1 MKVVIVGL
9 PFFGKR
15 LVENLNRFDKENNYV
30 FLDTYTKKWDKLKA
44 FFKIPKADL
53 VFSINGSLSSS
64 GVFDLCLKKKT
75 PLVMMWVGSDVEQA
89 KKAVKNGSA
98 RKDYLQYAHHFCE
111 VDWIKDELAS
121 IGISARIQ
129 NFAAFQSD
137 FSLQVFQTS
146 QLSVFCYI
154 NDRDPAFYGM
164 NELIRLAQHFPKV
177 NFEVVG
183 TKADSFNPLP
193 PNIYTHG
200 WVQQMDTFYDKC
212 QIVLRFPI
220 HDGLA
225 TVVLEALARGKHVLY
240 KYPFPHCN
248 YVPTEEK
255 LTESLSELLQQ
266 FEEKNLKENLHGKKY
281 VEENFNE
288 QFIFSGLIQAFKALS
303 K

>member
-1 MKVVIVGL
+1 MRVVIVGL

-15 LVENLNRFDKENNYV
+15 LAENLNRFDKENSYV
-30 FLDTYTKKWDKLKA
+30 FLDTYSKKTDKLKA
-44 FFKIPKADL
+44 LFKIPKADI

-89 KKAVKNGSA
+89 KIAVKNGAA
-98 RKDYLQYAHHFCE
+98 RLDYLQYAHHFCE

-129 NFAAFQSD
+129 NFAAFPSNYT
-137 FSLQVFQTS
+137 LQVFQTA
-146 QLSVFCYI
+146 QLSVFCYV
-154 NDRDPAFYGM
+154 NDRDPVFYGM
-164 NELIRLAQHFPKV
+164 NELIRLAQQFPKI

-193 PNIYTHG
+193 SNIHTHG
-200 WVQQMDTFYDKC
+200 WVQEMDTFYDKC
-212 QIVLRFPI
+212 QIVLRFPS

-225 TVVLEALARGKHVLY
+225 TVVLEALARGKQVLY
-240 KYPFPHCN
+240 KYPFPHCK

-255 LTESLSELLQQ
+255 LTESLNELYQQ
-266 FEEKNLKENLHGKKY
+266 FEENNLKENMLGKKY

-288 QFIFSGLIQAFKALS
+288 EHIFSGLIQAFKALS